1 MAKTFPKETGQLPRV
16 GVAIADFL
24 VVGAG
29 AAGLAT
35 ALCLGK
41 RGSVIL
47 VSKGSPRAS
56 ASYRA
61 QGGIACPLPKELD
74 EHAEDTRRAGGALV
88 DEEVLRTYL
97 SRTGNAFAF
106 LEDLGVPFERH
117 PDGSFVR
124 AREGGYTHA
133 RIARS
138 ADHIGRSLTAAM
150 TRALAHAPSVRILP
164 NARLLRILVH
174 EGNAVGGIF
183 SHKGT
188 PFVVLARMT
197 FLATGGFAGLFARST
212 HAAHAL
218 GEGTFLAWEAGAV
231 LRDLEFVQF
240 HPTALARGRLPLPLL
255 TEALRGSGARIVD
268 AAGVPLLE
276 GVHPLGDLAPRD
288 VVARTLYEEGLRGRS
303 AFLDLR
309 PVANLRQRFPTAWRI
324 LRRAGFDPERPVPVT
339 PAAHYTI
346 GGILASAEGR
356 TTLPR
361 LYALGEAASTG
372 FHGAN
377 RLASNSLLEIFVQSL
392 LACEDA
398 TRTEAP
404 LPDEEAGHHA
414 RKALDRVPR
423 GLPDAP
429 KSALLRRV
437 RELLWRH
444 AGIVRDG
451 TELRAARDELGRLRQ
466 RLAARASPQAVPFL
480 PEAAVL
486 GTATLFVR
494 SALAREESRG
504 VHARR
509 DFPGTEVRPRHT
521 LLFPPKHLNSRDRE
535 TFAGFPSPEEGE
547 LLRVDAKG
555 IPDGFSSPPTPLP

>member
-1 MAKTFPKETGQLPRV
+1 MAMSLPGETGQLPF
-16 GVAIADFL
+16 GDPLVADYL

-41 RGSVIL
+41 YGSVVL
-47 VSKGSPRAS
+47 VSKGPPRVS
-56 ASYRA
+56 ASSRA
-61 QGGIACPLPKELD
+61 QGGIACPLPEELD

-88 DEEVLRTYL
+88 DEGVLRTYL
-97 SRTGNAFAF
+97 SRVPDAFAF
-106 LEDLGVPFERH
+106 LEELGVPFERA
-117 PDGSFVR
+117 PNGSLVR
-124 AREGGYTHA
+124 VREGGYAHA
-133 RIARS
+133 RVART
-138 ADHIGRSLTAAM
+138 ADHIGRSLTVAL
-150 TRALAHAPSVRILP
+150 TRTLARAPAVRSLTY
-164 NARLLRILVH
+164 ARLLRILVH
-174 EGNAVGGIF
+174 EGSAVGALFARRGI
-183 SHKGT
+183 
-188 PFVVLARMT
+188 PFVVLARTT

-268 AAGVPLLE
+268 EAGVPLLE
-276 GVHPLGDLAPRD
+276 GIHPLGDLAPRD
-288 VVARTLYEEGLRGRS
+288 AVARTLYEEGLRGRS

-309 PVANLRQRFPTAWRI
+309 PVTNLRQSFPTVWHI
-324 LRRAGFDPERPVPVT
+324 LHRAGFDPERPVPVT
-339 PAAHYTI
+339 PAAHYAI
-346 GGILASAEGR
+346 GGIFASTEGR

-377 RLASNSLLEIFVQSL
+377 RLASNSLLEIFAQSL

-398 TRTEAP
+398 TRAEAP
-404 LPDEEAGHHA
+404 PPGAETIRRA
-414 RKALDRVPR
+414 RKVLARVPR
-423 GLPDAP
+423 GLPDVP

-437 RELLWRH
+437 RELLWRR

-451 TELRAARDELGRLRQ
+451 AELRAARDELLRLR
-466 RLAARASPQAVPFL
+466 RKLAARVSPEAVPFL
-480 PEAAVL
+480 PDAAVV
-486 GTATLFVR
+486 GTAALFVR

-509 DFPGTEVRPRHT
+509 DFPRTDERPRHT
-521 LLFPPKHLNSRDRE
+521 ILFPPARPE
-535 TFAGFPSPEEGE
+535 TWGWGTADGFPSPEEGD

-555 IPDGFSSPPTPLP
+555 TPNGFPSPPAFPR

>member
-1 MAKTFPKETGQLPRV
+1 MAKAFPEETGQLTREE
-16 GVAIADFL
+16 VAIADYL

-29 AAGLAT
+29 AAGLAAT
-35 ALCLGK
+35 LCLAK
-41 RGSVIL
+41 YGSVIL
-47 VSKGSPRAS
+47 VSKGPSRMS
-56 ASYRA
+56 ASFRA
-61 QGGIACPLPKELD
+61 QGGIACPLSEELN

-97 SRTGNAFAF
+97 NRAGDAFAF
-106 LEDLGVPFERH
+106 LEDLGVPFERN

-124 AREGGYTHA
+124 VREGGYAHA
-133 RIARS
+133 RIART
-138 ADHIGRSLTAAM
+138 ADYIGRSLTDAL
-150 TRALAHAPSVRILP
+150 TRVLARAPSIRILP
-164 NARLLRILVH
+164 YARLLRILVY
-174 EGNAVGGIF
+174 EGVAIGGIF
-183 SHKGT
+183 SRGGT
-188 PFVVLARMT
+188 PFVVLARKT

-231 LRDLEFVQF
+231 LRDLEFVQL
-240 HPTALARGRLPLPLL
+240 HPPALARGRLPLPLL

-268 AAGVPLLE
+268 AAGIPLLE
-276 GVHPLGDLAPRD
+276 GIHPLGDLAPRD

-309 PVANLRQRFPTAWRI
+309 PVANLRQRFPTVWCI

-339 PAAHYTI
+339 PAAHYAI
-346 GGILASAEGR
+346 GGILTSAEGR

-404 LPDEEAGHHA
+404 LPDEEAVRHA

-423 GLPDAP
+423 GLPDVP

-437 RELLWRH
+437 RELLWQR

-451 TELRAARDELGRLRQ
+451 TELRAASNELGRIRQ
-466 RLAARASPQAVPFL
+466 RLTAHASLEAVPFL
-480 PEAAVL
+480 PDAAVL

-521 LLFPPKHLNSRDRE
+521 LLLPPKRSDPRDWE
-535 TFAGFPSPEEGE
+535 TADGFPSPEEE
-547 LLRVDAKG
+547 KS
-555 IPDGFSSPPTPLP
+555 FT